1 MLVKDLQEFLAKI
14 TEADHT
20 GTRQGNAVSN
30 AVIMVEKDG
39 ALHEI
44 KRMEVHEHAA
54 PIIGQ
59 ARRHTAHRLVLK
71 TQKPLSL
78 WMPDK
83 LKGDY

>member
-1 MLVKDLQEFLAKI
+1 MLVKDLQEFLAKF
-14 TEADHT
+14 TEADAT

-30 AVIMVEKDG
+30 AIIMVEKDG

-59 ARRHTAHRLVLK
+59 ATRHTAHRLVLK
-71 TQKPLSL
+71 TQKSLSL
-78 WMPDK
+78 WVPDK

>member
-1 MLVKDLQEFLAKI
+1 MRVKDLQEFLAKF
-14 TEADHT
+14 TEADAT

-30 AVIMVEKDG
+30 AIIMVEKDG

-59 ARRHTAHRLVLK
+59 ATRHTAHRLFIK
-71 TQKPLSL
+71 TQTESKIL
-78 WMPDK
+78 MPEK

>member
-1 MLVKDLQEFLAKI
+1 MLVKDLQEFLAKF
-14 TEADHT
+14 TEADAT

-30 AVIMVEKDG
+30 AIIMVEKDG

-59 ARRHTAHRLVLK
+59 ATRHTAHRLVLK